1 MLVPELSLVL
11 VVSFSEGKELRF
23 LWRVKISAA
32 RSRLVKRD
40 PKRSEK
46 RE

>member
-11 VVSFSEGKELRF
+11 VVSFSEGKQLYF
-23 LWRVKISAA
+23 QWRVKISAE
-32 RSRLVKRD
+32 RTRLVKRD
-40 PKRSEK
+40 PERSEK